1 MKHFLLVF
9 TVCLFAIT
17 GYAQEQLRPLSGN
30 FSLLKES
37 AEVRQLSAKTTTV
50 AYVKK
55 DTLPFFDDFSY
66 AYKSTKPTAQHWLD
80 SNVFVNTGFAIA
92 PISLGVATFDGLNKK
107 GYPYNLTALLSSSA
121 NADYLTSRPINL
133 FKKGSFIYGIS
144 DSLYLSFY
152 YQAEGNGD
160 APEPNDSL
168 SVDMF
173 KPRQNKWV
181 KVWGHKGYNPSATD
195 TNFYRAMIGIKDTA
209 YLDSAFQFRFRNKAT
224 LSGSLDHW
232 HVDYVFLDKTRSKN
246 DTIRNDIAFAYKP
259 SSFLKNYFAMPN
271 RQYIA
276 SEMAPG
282 FTNYFRSNFNNNVFM
297 DYNYR
302 VFDKNNAPVS
312 TNYNLGIVG
321 NPGVQPFLNNGYYVG
336 LPNTHSNP
344 TLSFAYP
351 TLGINDTLFSVKHI
365 LQASGDV
372 YRPNDTVICT
382 QKFTNYYALDDGSAE
397 VGYYQNVLGAKT
409 AARFTLN
416 TNDTLKAVNI
426 YFDPIVNGATIQ
438 NSTFRIMV
446 WAANGNAPSNTVI
459 YQDSTRNPIYLSGSY
474 NLIPTYSLTSCLP
487 LPAGNYFIGIKQSTN
502 LGLNIGFDRNT
513 NHIDALYYDNGPGW
527 TQSTIPGGG
536 SIMINPVMG
545 CTTSTPLYVKEQKL
559 TASVFI
565 HPNPAQDE
573 ITLQSNSTSVDA
585 HKVSVFN
592 ALGQE
597 VLTTLIHNTKSID
610 VSSLPNGVYYIYTNS
625 TLENVSVSK
634 FVIAR

>member
-1 MKHFLLVF
+1 MCLL
-9 TVCLFAIT
+9 AIT
-17 GYAQEQLRPLSGN
+17 AYAQEQLMPLSGN
-30 FSLLKES
+30 FSLLRET
-37 AEVRQLSAKTTTV
+37 AEARQISAKTATV
-50 AYVKK
+50 AYIPK

-66 AYKSTKPTAQHWLD
+66 AYKSTRPTTRHWLD

-107 GYPYNLTALLSSSA
+107 GYPYNLNALVSSSA

-133 FKKGSFIYGIS
+133 YKKGPFFYGLS
-144 DSLYLSFY
+144 DSIYLSFY
-152 YQAEGNGD
+152 YQAEGNGE

-173 KPRQNKWV
+173 MPRQNKWV
-181 KVWGHKGYNPSATD
+181 KVWGQKGYNPSATD
-195 TNFYRAMIGIKDTA
+195 TNFYRAMIVIKDTA

-232 HVDYVFLDKTRSKN
+232 HVDYVFLDINRTKN

-259 SSFLKNYFAMPN
+259 SSFLKNYFTMPN

-276 SEMAPG
+276 SEMALS

-297 DYNYR
+297 DYSYR
-302 VFDKNNAPVS
+302 VFDKTNTPIS
-312 TNYNLGIVG
+312 INYNLGIVG

-351 TLGINDTLFSVKHI
+351 TLGINDTLFSIKHV

-372 YRPNDTVICT
+372 YRPNDTVICE

-426 YFDPIVNGATIQ
+426 YFDPIVNGASIL
-438 NSTFRIMV
+438 NSTFRVMV
-446 WAANGNAPSNTVI
+446 WAANGNAPSNTII
-459 YQDSTRNPIYLSGSY
+459 YQDSVRKPIYLSGSY

-487 LPAGNYFIGIKQSTN
+487 LTAGTYFIGIKQSTN

-527 TQSTIPGGG
+527 TQSTISGGG

-545 CTTSTPLYVKEQKL
+545 CTVPAPVGVKENK
-559 TASVFI
+559 ASETVFI
-565 HPNPAQDE
+565 LPNPAQDE
-573 ITLQSNSTSVDA
+573 ITLRFNTTSIDA
-585 HKVSVFN
+585 RKVSVFN

-597 VLTTLIHNTKSID
+597 VLSAIISNSKTID
-610 VSSLPNGVYYIYTNS
+610 ITSLPNGVYYIYTNS